1 VFDSLLYVK
10 FVFAILVFMLTIMQ
24 VFNDVLLSTPMI
36 GTLMSLMVVVVIENL
51 MKAKFAPAIP
61 TFM

>member
-51 MKAKFAPAIP
+51 IKAKFAPAIP

>member
-1 VFDSLLYVK
+1 
-10 FVFAILVFMLTIMQ
+10 MLTIMQ